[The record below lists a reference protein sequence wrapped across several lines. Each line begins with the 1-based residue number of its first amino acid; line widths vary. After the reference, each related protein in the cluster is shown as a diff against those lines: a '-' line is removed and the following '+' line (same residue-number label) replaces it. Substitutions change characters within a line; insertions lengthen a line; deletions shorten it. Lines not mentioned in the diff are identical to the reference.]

1 MLIRMT
7 IVALGLL
14 CATSQTL
21 GAQRRTLGVPRRTPA
36 ERIVVPPARLASRPA
51 TSAALAD
58 SMHLAD
64 AVARAVGLSGR
75 KQRQSHATSARRDD
89 GANVDRRLSLVSFL
103 GSRYDNNVNRD
114 RDPVASVGVVS
125 GLGMRLQSGGR
136 RPWFEGEYDVAWHRY
151 SATDRFN
158 RVSQRLRFTTSARV
172 ARAVEV
178 AMVSEGSLKGSAE
191 DRDVADQLALLPR
204 LDVRLSERHRLRL
217 VGAHRWRRYT
227 LTPDQNATN
236 DYAALELRRRSSDE
250 TIWEG
255 EARVERNAA
264 AGSRFAYQ
272 RTTVSAA
279 HSRPVGRQ
287 SFLDLELQYRVQR
300 YPDRLVELDNV
311 EVPRRDARVEPAI
324 GWRWS
329 RWGTELELRYEPE
342 RRWSNDPDK
351 GFVQHLAT
359 MGISRRW

>member
-1 MLIRMT
+1 MLIRTT
-7 IVALGLL
+7 IVLLGLL

-21 GAQRRTLGVPRRTPA
+21 SAQRRTLGVPRRTPA
-36 ERIVVPPARLASRPA
+36 ERIIVPPARLASRPA
-51 TSAALAD
+51 TTTALAD
-58 SMHLAD
+58 SVRLAE
-64 AVARAVGLSGR
+64 AVARTVRLSR
-75 KQRQSHATSARRDD
+75 EASRTTATRRDD
-89 GANVDRRLSLVSFL
+89 DAPVDRMLTLVSFL

-136 RPWFEGEYDVAWHRY
+136 RPWFEGEYDAAWHRY

-158 RVSQRLRFTTSARV
+158 RVSQRLRLTTSARL

-204 LDVRLSERHRLRL
+204 VDVRLSERHRLRL
-217 VGAHRWRRYT
+217 VGAHRWRRYA
-227 LTPDQNATN
+227 LAPDQDATN
-236 DYAALELRRRSSDE
+236 EYAALELRRRSGDE
-250 TIWEG
+250 ATWEG

-264 AGSRFAYQ
+264 AGSRFVYQ
-272 RTTVSAA
+272 RMTVSAA
-279 HSRPVGRQ
+279 HSRPVGRR
-287 SFLDLELQYRVQR
+287 SFLDLELRYRVQR
-300 YPDRLVELDNV
+300 YPHRLVELDDV
-311 EVPRRDARVEPAI
+311 DVPRRDARVEPAI

-329 RWGTELELRYEPE
+329 RWGTEVELRYEPE

>member
-1 MLIRMT
+1 MMIRASLVS
-7 IVALGLL
+7 IGLL
-14 CATSQTL
+14 CVASQTL
-21 GAQRRTLGVPRRTPA
+21 DAQGRKPA
-36 ERIVVPPARLASRPA
+36 ARIIVPPARLASRPA
-51 TSAALAD
+51 TTAPLAD
-58 SMHLAD
+58 SVRLA
-64 AVARAVGLSGR
+64 AAAARA
-75 KQRQSHATSARRDD
+75 ARRGSDGENQSRETAVHHDD
-89 GANVDRRLSLVSFL
+89 GAEPDRRLSLVSFL
-103 GSRYDNNVNRD
+103 GSRYDSNVNRD
-114 RDPVASVGVVS
+114 EDPLASVGVVS
-125 GLGMRLQSGGR
+125 GLGMRMQSGGR

-151 SATDRFN
+151 SGTDRFN
-158 RVSQRLRFTTSARV
+158 RVSQRVRLTASSRLG
-172 ARAVEV
+172 RAVEV

-204 LDVRLSERHRLRL
+204 LDVRLSERHRLRF
-217 VGAHRWRRYT
+217 VGAHRWRRYA

-236 DYAALELRRRSSDE
+236 AYAALEWRRRSVDE

-272 RTTVSAA
+272 RMTVSAA
-279 HSRPVGRQ
+279 HSHPMGRR
-287 SFLDLELQYRVQR
+287 SFLDLELQYRVQY
-300 YPDRLVELDNV
+300 YPSRLVEVDNV
-311 EVPRRDARVEPAI
+311 DVPRRDARVEPAI

-351 GFVQHLAT
+351 GFVQHLTT

>member
-1 MLIRMT
+1 MMMRASL
-7 IVALGLL
+7 VAFWLL
-14 CATSQTL
+14 CVTSQAL
-21 GAQRRTLGVPRRTPA
+21 CAQRRKPA
-36 ERIVVPPARLASRPA
+36 ARIIVPPAQLASRPSTDA
-51 TSAALAD
+51 PLAD
-58 SMHLAD
+58 SARLAA
-64 AVARAVGLSGR
+64 AVARATSLSRGGMHP
-75 KQRQSHATSARRDD
+75 SSETAARRDD
-89 GANVDRRLSLVSFL
+89 GAAVNRQFSLVSFL

-114 RDPVASVGVVS
+114 RDPVTSVGIVS
-125 GLGMRLQSGGR
+125 GLGMRMQSGGR

-158 RVSQRLRFTTSARV
+158 RVSQRMRLTASSRL

-178 AMVSEGSLKGSAE
+178 AIVSEGSLKGSAE

-204 LDVRLSERHRLRL
+204 LDLRLSERHRLRF
-217 VGAHRWRRYT
+217 VGAHRWRRYA
-227 LTPDQNATN
+227 LTPDQSATN
-236 DYAALELRRRSSDE
+236 DYAALELRRRSADE

-264 AGSRFAYQ
+264 AGSRFVYQ
-272 RTTVSAA
+272 RMTVSAA
-279 HSRPVGRQ
+279 HSRPVGRR
-287 SFLDLELQYRVQR
+287 SFIDLELQYRVQR
-300 YPDRLVELDNV
+300 YPNRLVEVDNV
-311 EVPRRDARVEPAI
+311 DVPRRDARVEPAI

-351 GFVQHLAT
+351 GFVQHLTT